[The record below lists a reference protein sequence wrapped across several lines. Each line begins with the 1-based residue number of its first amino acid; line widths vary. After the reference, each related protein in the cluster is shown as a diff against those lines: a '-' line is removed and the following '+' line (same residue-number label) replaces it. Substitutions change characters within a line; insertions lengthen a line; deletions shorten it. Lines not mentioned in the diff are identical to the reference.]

1 MSSEIARTGSLPT
14 AAPSRGL
21 PDLGRHLEPERL
33 VKACGPAIS
42 QSAMAW
48 MNSSFQYA
56 GPGQRERLTQE
67 LAECPSATELTGIA
81 TALAEALATKP
92 SRKVTQASVAIL
104 FDSRA
109 RGPQNPEVYLEA
121 LVYDLLDEGFPPA
134 VVVAACQKLRREQVF
149 TPEIAEVLAACREKL
164 KAYSAVQKLAERLVE
179 IRAQVEVVL
188 LAIEVETV
196 PAPREVFDPN
206 AVPGDEGR

>member
-1 MSSEIARTGSLPT
+1 MSSEIARTGALPAT
-14 AAPSRGL
+14 SPSRGL
-21 PDLGRHLEPERL
+21 PDLGRHLEPERM

-67 LAECPSATELTGIA
+67 LAECPSATELTRIA
-81 TALAEALATKP
+81 ISLADALATKP

-104 FDSRA
+104 FDSRV
-109 RGPQNPEVYLEA
+109 RSPQNPEVYLEA

-149 TPEIAEVLAACREKL
+149 TPEIAEVIAACREKL
-164 KAYSAVQKLAERLVE
+164 KAYGAVQKLAERLVAV
-179 IRAQVEVVL
+179 RAEVEATL
-188 LAIEVETV
+188 LASEAQSEL
-196 PAPREVFDPN
+196 AP
-206 AVPGDEGR
+206 